1 MVAIFSHLRRF
12 VPASLFA
19 RMVLILLGGLA
30 LSQLLSVAI
39 FVREHDDLMLSV
51 QMEQAGKRVVDLTR
65 VFERTP
71 AAERDTL
78 AEAVSSRGFRVHAAV
93 PLSAT
98 DDDDP
103 EENLDGLRRSLEA
116 SFEGSKNQLRSV
128 TMIEPPPE
136 EFGRRPRPPQMD
148 LVMPRGGPPRMGPPP
163 PRALRVSVT
172 LADGSPLYF
181 DLMVPRFAP
190 RPTVFRMGADLAI
203 RIAVLLLVCLLAVR
217 LAMRPV
223 RELGRAARELGENLN
238 APPMK
243 EEGSEEIRAA
253 AKAFNQ
259 MQQKLQNFVSERTR
273 MLAAVSHDLKT
284 PITRMR
290 LRSEQV
296 ADDHLREKFQQ
307 DLLEMEELV
316 SGTLAFM
323 RHLEVEKT
331 ERRQLDLAALL
342 ESIVDDRED
351 TGLSVALSGAAPVPV
366 AAYPQSIKRCI
377 ENLVDNALKYG
388 GEVRV
393 ALTQTPTDT
402 RVIVSDNGPGIP
414 DGELEKVFEPFY
426 RLEASRNR
434 DTGGSGLGLS
444 ISRSIARA
452 HGGDVLLRNLTPQGL
467 EATLVLPR
475 Q

>member
-1 MVAIFSHLRRF
+1 MAKLMARLRNL

-39 FVREHDDLMLSV
+39 FVREHNDLMQSV

-71 AAERDTL
+71 PAERDNL
-78 AEAVSSRGFRVHAAV
+78 AEAVSSRGFRVHAAAPIV
-93 PLSAT
+93 VHGGDNGG
-98 DDDDP
+98 DD
-103 EENLDGLRRSLEA
+103 NIDGLRSLLETSFAGSRSKL
-116 SFEGSKNQLRSV
+116 QSV
-128 TMIEPPPE
+128 ALVEPSAE
-136 EFGRRPRPPQMD
+136 EFARHARQIPREMISPM
-148 LVMPRGGPPRMGPPP
+148 GGPPHMGPPP
-163 PRALRVSVT
+163 RVLRVSLL
-172 LADGSPLYF
+172 LADGNPLYF
-181 DLMVPRFAP
+181 DLMVPRISP
-190 RPTVFRMGADLAI
+190 RPTMFKVGVDVAV

-238 APPMK
+238 AAPMK

-253 AKAFNQ
+253 ARAFNQ
-259 MQQKLQNFVSERTR
+259 MQQKLQGFISERTR
-273 MLAAVSHDLKT
+273 MLAAISHDLKT

-296 ADDHLREKFQQ
+296 DDDALREKFQQ
-307 DLLEMEELV
+307 DLQEMEELV

-323 RHLEVEKT
+323 RHLEVEKA
-331 ERRQLDLAALL
+331 ERQQLDLAALL
-342 ESIVDDRED
+342 ESIVEDRAD
-351 TGLSVALSGAAPVPV
+351 AGLPVSLSGAATAPV
-366 AAYPQSIKRCI
+366 AVYPQSIKRCI

-388 GEVRV
+388 SAVRIS
-393 ALTQTPTDT
+393 LTQTANET
-402 RVIVSDNGPGIP
+402 RVIISDSGPGIP
-414 DGELEKVFEPFY
+414 GSELEKVFEPFY

-452 HGGDVLLRNLTPQGL
+452 HGGDVLLRNLKPHGV
-467 EATLVLPR
+467 EATLLLPR
-475 Q
+475 S